1 MVQDDQSGLVAACI
15 ELLAGS
21 RKATDG
27 VGQVC
32 RILSGALS
40 ADFVT
45 AVIVQK
51 FGAGIY
57 ILGHS
62 KSPDMLPVVGDPGL
76 ADGCRAFLSEGS
88 GPVVVDGEHPLGSCL
103 SDVASVEGSQL
114 VQPFVTERAD
124 QYLLALVVGW
134 PAQDEQRDRELD
146 DSLKDVLQTVSRL
159 VEMAIRDTHW
169 VNRLREQTRK
179 VRRTRSSANLPSMTV
194 LSRYKDLFETVSDA
208 ILLVDRGLTVA
219 YVNHTGQGLT
229 GYSSDWLCGRK
240 LTDIVSTQQRDQVKT
255 VFGDVINGRQMTSF
269 DVDVVTTSGDLI
281 CVSMTV
287 RLLPGGDNLLAV
299 SCQDMTDTRVVEQEL
314 VRTKEFLERLIRSV
328 VDAVLY
334 CDPDGTVKLFNPGAE
349 NLFGYASEDVVGT
362 SSITELFPKGEAD
375 KLLAQIRSPRKGG
388 VGRLDPVESVV
399 LVRDGDRK
407 DVRLTGSV
415 VFDEGEEAGVV
426 FIISDM
432 TDTVRLKERY
442 YRIQEKLLV
451 REKQALL
458 TQLAGTTAHE
468 LNQPLTSILGYCELL
483 KRQLSDDAT
492 GHRAVDVIM
501 SEAQRMADIVRK
513 IGQITQYKTK
523 AYVGSTEILDLDK
536 SSE

>member
-21 RKATDG
+21 AKATDG

-32 RILSGALS
+32 RILAGALS

-62 KSPDMLPVVGDPGL
+62 QTPDMLPVVADPGL
-76 ADGCRAFLSEGS
+76 ADGCRTFFAETSI
-88 GPVVVDGEHPLGSCL
+88 PVVVDAEHPFGVCL
-103 SDVASVEGSQL
+103 SEVTIVDGSMV

-124 QYLLALVVGW
+124 QYLLALVIGW
-134 PAQDEQRDRELD
+134 PDRDGEAVQDLD
-146 DSLKDVLQTVSRL
+146 ESVKDVLQTVSRL

-169 VNRLREQTRK
+169 VNRLKEQTRK
-179 VRRTRSSANLPSMTV
+179 VRKTLSSVNLPSMTV

-208 ILLVDRGLTVA
+208 ILLVDRSLIVA
-219 YVNHTGQGLT
+219 YVNQPAQGLS
-229 GYSSDWLCGRK
+229 GYSGDWLRGRK
-240 LTDIVSTQQRDQVKT
+240 LTDIISPEQGGQVKA
-255 VFGDVINGRQMTSF
+255 VFGDVVSGRQMSSF

-281 CVSMTV
+281 CVSMSV
-287 RLLPGGDNLLAV
+287 KLLPGGDNLLAV
-299 SCQDMTDTRVVEQEL
+299 SCRDMTDTRVVEQEL

-349 NLFGYASEDVVGT
+349 HLFGYASEDVVNT
-362 SSITELFPKGEAD
+362 VPITDLFPEGEAD
-375 KLLAQIRSPRKGG
+375 KLLTQIRSPRKGG

-399 LVRDGDRK
+399 LVRDGERK

-426 FIISDM
+426 FIVSDM

-483 KRQLSDDAT
+483 KRQLSEDASA
-492 GHRAVDVIM
+492 HRNVDVIT